1 MAATREDFSSS
12 PSPVSTLSFHPTPSS
27 PFPPLPFIG
36 LRWQIY
42 NLQVRP
48 AASRFREELVEH
60 LKFRVSR
67 EDFLFLPE
75 AVISFRSS
83 LQ

>member
-1 MAATREDFSSS
+1 MAATRKDSSSS

-60 LKFRVSR
+60 LKFRVGR

>member
-1 MAATREDFSSS
+1 MTAIREDSSS
-12 PSPVSTLSFHPTPSS
+12 SPPSPVSTLSFHPTPSS

-48 AASRFREELVEH
+48 AASRF
-60 LKFRVSR
+60 
-67 EDFLFLPE
+67 
-75 AVISFRSS
+75 
-83 LQ
+83 